1 MKKILIALLVV
12 LVVLQFFQIDK
23 TNPVV
28 DESKDFLKTQNTPE
42 EIASII
48 KTSCYDCHSNESK
61 YPWYSN
67 VQPAG
72 WFLKDH
78 IDEGRRELNFSTF
91 TDYEVKRQDHKLE
104 ECIEYI
110 EKDEM
115 PLGSYTL
122 VHREAALTEAQKN
135 ILIDYFKSVRTKL
148 NYKE

>member
-23 TNPVV
+23 TNPAI
-28 DESKDFLKTQNTPE
+28 DESKDFLKTQNTPD

-91 TDYEVKRQDHKLE
+91 TDYELKRQDHKLE

-122 VHREAALTEAQKN
+122 VHREAALTEVQKN
-135 ILIDYFKSVRTKL
+135 TLIEYFKSVRTKL

>member
-23 TNPVV
+23 TNPAV

-48 KTSCYDCHSNESK
+48 KTSCYDCHSNESN

-91 TDYEVKRQDHKLE
+91 TDYELKRQDHKLE

-122 VHREAALTEAQKN
+122 LHREAALTEAQKN
-135 ILIDYFKSVRTKL
+135 TLIEYFKSVRTKL

>member
-23 TNPVV
+23 TNPAV

-48 KTSCYDCHSNESK
+48 KTSCYDCHSNESR

-72 WFLKDH
+72 WFLKGH
-78 IDEGRRELNFSTF
+78 IDEGRGELNFSTF
-91 TDYEVKRQDHKLE
+91 TDYELKRQDHKLE

>member
-1 MKKILIALLVV
+1 MKKIFIALLVV

-23 TNPVV
+23 TNPAV

-48 KTSCYDCHSNESK
+48 KTSCYDCHSNQSN
-61 YPWYSN
+61 YPLYSY

-91 TDYEVKRQDHKLE
+91 TDYELKRQDHKLE

>member
-1 MKKILIALLVV
+1 MKKIFIALLVV

-91 TDYEVKRQDHKLE
+91 TDYELKRQDHKLE

>member
-1 MKKILIALLVV
+1 MKKIFIALLVV

-23 TNPVV
+23 TNPAV

-91 TDYEVKRQDHKLE
+91 TDYELKRQDHKLE

>member
-12 LVVLQFFQIDK
+12 LVVLQFFQIEK
-23 TNPVV
+23 TNPAV

-91 TDYEVKRQDHKLE
+91 TDYELKRQDHKLE

-135 ILIDYFKSVRTKL
+135 TLIEYFKSVRTKL
-148 NYKE
+148 NYTE

>member
-1 MKKILIALLVV
+1 MKKIFIALLVV

-23 TNPVV
+23 TNPAV

-78 IDEGRRELNFSTF
+78 IDEGRRELNVSTF
-91 TDYEVKRQDHKLE
+91 TDYELKRQDHKRE
-104 ECIEYI
+104 ESIEYI

>member
-23 TNPVV
+23 TNPAV

-42 EIASII
+42 EIALII

-91 TDYEVKRQDHKLE
+91 TDYELKRQDHKLE

>member
-23 TNPVV
+23 TNPAV

-91 TDYEVKRQDHKLE
+91 TDYELKRQDHKLE

-122 VHREAALTEAQKN
+122 VHRDAALTEAQKN
-135 ILIDYFKSVRTKL
+135 TLIDYFKSVRTKL

>member
-23 TNPVV
+23 TNPAV
-28 DESKDFLKTQNTPE
+28 DVSKDFLKTQNTPE

-91 TDYEVKRQDHKLE
+91 TDYELKRQDHKLE

-122 VHREAALTEAQKN
+122 IHREAALTEAKKN

>member
-91 TDYEVKRQDHKLE
+91 TDYELKRQDHKLE

>member
-23 TNPVV
+23 TNPAV

-78 IDEGRRELNFSTF
+78 IDEGREELNFSTF
-91 TDYEVKRQDHKLE
+91 TDYELKRQDHKLE

>member
-23 TNPVV
+23 TNPAV

-122 VHREAALTEAQKN
+122 IHREAALTEAQKN

>member
-23 TNPVV
+23 TNPAV
-28 DESKDFLKTQNTPE
+28 DESKDFLKTQNTPQ

-48 KTSCYDCHSNESK
+48 KTSCYDCHSNQSN
-61 YPWYSN
+61 YPLYSY

-72 WFLKDH
+72 WFLKGH
-78 IDEGRRELNFSTF
+78 IDEGREELNFSTF
-91 TDYEVKRQDHKLE
+91 TDYELKRQDHKLE

-122 VHREAALTEAQKN
+122 VHRDAALTEAQKN
-135 ILIDYFKSVRTKL
+135 TLIDYFKSVRTKL

>member
-23 TNPVV
+23 TNPAV

-91 TDYEVKRQDHKLE
+91 TDYELKRQDHKLE

-122 VHREAALTEAQKN
+122 IHREAALTEAQKN

>member
-23 TNPVV
+23 TNPAV

-48 KTSCYDCHSNESK
+48 KTSCYDCHSNESN

-91 TDYEVKRQDHKLE
+91 TDYELKRQDHKLE

-122 VHREAALTEAQKN
+122 LHREAALTEAQKN
-135 ILIDYFKSVRTKL
+135 ILIEYFKSVRTKL

>member
-1 MKKILIALLVV
+1 MKKILIALLVI

-23 TNPVV
+23 TNPAI

-48 KTSCYDCHSNESK
+48 KTSCYDCHSNESN

-135 ILIDYFKSVRTKL
+135 TLIEYFKSVRTKL
-148 NYKE
+148 NYTE

>member
-23 TNPVV
+23 TNPAV

>member
-1 MKKILIALLVV
+1 MKKIFIALLVV

-23 TNPVV
+23 TNPAV

-72 WFLKDH
+72 WFLKGH
-78 IDEGRRELNFSTF
+78 IDEGREELNFSTF
-91 TDYEVKRQDHKLE
+91 TDYELKRQDHKLE

-115 PLGSYTL
+115 PLGSYNL

-135 ILIDYFKSVRTKL
+135 ILIDYFKSIRTKL

>member
-23 TNPVV
+23 TNPTV

-48 KTSCYDCHSNESK
+48 KTSCYDCHSNESN

-91 TDYEVKRQDHKLE
+91 TDYELKRQDHKLE

-122 VHREAALTEAQKN
+122 LHREAALTEAQKN
-135 ILIDYFKSVRTKL
+135 TLIEYFKSVRTKL
-148 NYKE
+148 NYTE

>member
-23 TNPVV
+23 TNPAV

-91 TDYEVKRQDHKLE
+91 TDYELKRQDHKLE

-135 ILIDYFKSVRTKL
+135 TLIEYFKSVRTKL
-148 NYKE
+148 NYTE

>member
-23 TNPVV
+23 TNPAV

-72 WFLKDH
+72 WFLKGH
-78 IDEGRRELNFSTF
+78 IDEGREELNFSTF

>member
-23 TNPVV
+23 TNPAV

-91 TDYEVKRQDHKLE
+91 TDYELKRQDHKLE

>member
-1 MKKILIALLVV
+1 MKKIFIALLVV

-23 TNPVV
+23 TNPAV

>member
-23 TNPVV
+23 TNPAV

-91 TDYEVKRQDHKLE
+91 TDYELKRQDHKLE

-135 ILIDYFKSVRTKL
+135 TLIEYFKSVRTKL

>member
-1 MKKILIALLVV
+1 MKKIFIALLVV

-23 TNPVV
+23 TNPAV

-78 IDEGRRELNFSTF
+78 IDEGREELNFSTF
-91 TDYEVKRQDHKLE
+91 TDYELKRQDHKLE

>member
-23 TNPVV
+23 TNPAV
-28 DESKDFLKTQNTPE
+28 DVSKDFLKTQNTPE

-91 TDYEVKRQDHKLE
+91 TDYELKRQDHKLE

-122 VHREAALTEAQKN
+122 IHREAALTEAQKN

>member
-28 DESKDFLKTQNTPE
+28 DENKDFLKTQNTPE

-91 TDYEVKRQDHKLE
+91 TDYELKRQDHKLE

>member
-1 MKKILIALLVV
+1 MKKIFIALLVV

-23 TNPVV
+23 TNPAV

-91 TDYEVKRQDHKLE
+91 TDYELKRQDHKLE

-135 ILIDYFKSVRTKL
+135 TLIEYFKSVRTKL
-148 NYKE
+148 NYTE

>member
-48 KTSCYDCHSNESK
+48 KTSCYDCHSNENK

-91 TDYEVKRQDHKLE
+91 TDYELKRQDHKLE